1 MLRGKVGEMGV
12 SSRSGGGQRGLGV
25 TFWILISIIVVGLA
39 LMIVLPLAG
48 R

>member
-1 MLRGKVGEMGV
+1 MGD
-12 SSRSGGGQRGLGV
+12 SLKSGGPRG
-25 TFWILISIIVVGLA
+25 TAAMFWILVSLIVVGLA

>member
-1 MLRGKVGEMGV
+1 MGDSLKSDGSRGMAVM
-12 SSRSGGGQRGLGV
+12 
-25 TFWILISIIVVGLA
+25 FWILISLIVVGLA

>member
-1 MLRGKVGEMGV
+1 MGD
-12 SSRSGGGQRGLGV
+12 SLKSGGPRGMAAM
-25 TFWILISIIVVGLA
+25 FWIFVSFIVVGLA

>member
-1 MLRGKVGEMGV
+1 MAAGP
-12 SSRSGGGQRGLGV
+12 RSKGDQRGPGTV
-25 TFWILISIIVVGLA
+25 FWILSSIIVVGLA

>member
-12 SSRSGGGQRGLGV
+12 SSTSGGGQRGLR
-25 TFWILISIIVVGLA
+25 TMFWVLLSIIAVGLA

>member
-1 MLRGKVGEMGV
+1 MSD
-12 SSRSGGGQRGLGV
+12 SSKSGGPRGMAAM
-25 TFWILISIIVVGLA
+25 FWTLISFIVVGLA

>member
-1 MLRGKVGEMGV
+1 MGDGLK
-12 SSRSGGGQRGLGV
+12 SGGPRGMAAM
-25 TFWILISIIVVGLA
+25 FWTLISLIVVGLA

>member
-1 MLRGKVGEMGV
+1 MLREGVGMAD
-12 SSRSGGGQRGLGV
+12 SLKSGGPRGMAA
-25 TFWILISIIVVGLA
+25 TFWILISLVVVGLA